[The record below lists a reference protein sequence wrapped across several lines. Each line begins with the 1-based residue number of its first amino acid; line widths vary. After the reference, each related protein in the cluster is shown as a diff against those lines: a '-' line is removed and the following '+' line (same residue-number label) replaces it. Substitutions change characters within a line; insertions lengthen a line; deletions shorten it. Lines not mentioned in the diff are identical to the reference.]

1 MNIALSNKSLA
12 LIVLVLLTAIIVT
25 LFAIRA
31 VAHINVLP
39 LFNPRHMAAV
49 TSHY

>member
-25 LFAIRA
+25 LFTISA
-31 VAHINVLP
+31 VAHIDVWH
-39 LFNPRHMAAV
+39 FFSASHVAAI
-49 TSHY
+49 SSQY